1 MPKGQTQHET
11 RKLGG
16 RTKEKYK
23 TPAVFIKRMRITT
36 MKHLPKKQV
45 CRIMTNDDGVD
56 VLKYHS
62 AKDGMENSNCAIAAK
77 EE

>member
-1 MPKGQTQHET
+1 
-11 RKLGG
+11 
-16 RTKEKYK
+16 
-23 TPAVFIKRMRITT
+23 
-36 MKHLPKKQV
+36 
-45 CRIMTNDDGVD
+45 MTNDDGVDVD